1 MGIDLNTHF
10 HRKMQEVRENLLGM
24 AGLVEAAMQD
34 AFQAMVSRNP
44 QKARAVIDGDRRI
57 DLMENEIDEKAITL
71 LATHQPVAVDLRF
84 LSVSIRICS
93 FLERMGDQSVN
104 LAWRAITLA
113 EMEHLKTP
121 RTIGEMF
128 DIAFDMTRSCLDA
141 FVQED
146 VELAMK
152 VIRRDDE
159 VDALVR
165 RFLEENITWMNQENR
180 LIRRG
185 VEHVLA
191 SRHIERMADEATNI
205 AEEVVFL
212 VEGEI
217 IRHHDKKNH
226 RVNG

>member
-1 MGIDLNTHF
+1 MGLDLNTHF

-34 AFQAMVSRNP
+34 AFQAMYTRNP
-44 QKARAVIDGDRRI
+44 QKAKSVINGDRRI

-84 LSVSIRICS
+84 LSVSIKICS

-113 EMEHLKTP
+113 EMDPLKFP
-121 RTIGEMF
+121 NTIKEMF
-128 DIAFDMTRSCLDA
+128 DIASEMTRSCLDA

-146 VELAMK
+146 VDLAMK

-159 VDALVR
+159 VDGLAR
-165 RFLEENITWMNQENR
+165 KFLEQNINWMNRENR

-185 VEHVLA
+185 VEQILA
-191 SRHIERMADEATNI
+191 SRHIERMGDEATNI
-205 AEEVVFL
+205 AEEVVFM

-217 IRHHDKKNH
+217 IRHHEKKNQ
-226 RVNG
+226 VNE

>member
-34 AFQAMVSRNP
+34 AFQAMATRNP
-44 QKARAVIDGDRRI
+44 QKAKSVINGDRRI

-71 LATHQPVAVDLRF
+71 LATQQPVAVDLRF
-84 LSVSIRICS
+84 LSVSIKICS

-104 LAWRAITLA
+104 LAWRAITLS
-113 EMEHLKTP
+113 ETDPLKFP
-121 RTIGEMF
+121 DTITEMF
-128 DIAFDMTRSCLDA
+128 DIASEMTRSCLDA

-146 VELAMK
+146 VDLAMK

-159 VDALVR
+159 VDALAR
-165 RFLEENITWMNQENR
+165 KFLEQNIHWMNQENR

-185 VEHVLA
+185 VEQILA
-191 SRHIERMADEATNI
+191 SRHIERMGDEATNI
-205 AEEVVFL
+205 AEEVVFM

-217 IRHHDKKNH
+217 IRHHDKKDLANQ
-226 RVNG
+226 